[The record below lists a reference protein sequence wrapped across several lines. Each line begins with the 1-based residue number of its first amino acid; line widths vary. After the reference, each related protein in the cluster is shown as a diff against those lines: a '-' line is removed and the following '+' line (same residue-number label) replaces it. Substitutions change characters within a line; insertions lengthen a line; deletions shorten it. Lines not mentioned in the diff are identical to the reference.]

1 MKKITSILLVV
12 LLVLTCLTMAACD
25 PTDPTVP
32 FDTAGAREKLDLYI
46 FEDDGQVISGE
57 HVLPGNI
64 GGFDA
69 TWTSSSEFVVL
80 TEVPASEENG
90 TPKQY
95 AMKVGYPETVTEVEL
110 TVALSA
116 DVTKTFT
123 VIVNPLSVHDFIKA
137 YSFDNYMNTVVADF
151 DLDRTFEY
159 AGKTATIDWSVD
171 AEYADYLE
179 ISADGNTCI
188 VYPTSL
194 NPTVK
199 INATFTYNGDS
210 ATKSYRMTVSEVKE
224 HLQAV
229 DYWYAN
235 TGVGMEMRGYVVEI
249 ATVFAPKYGNISL
262 YIVDEDFC
270 AGYYLYRVECDQ
282 ATADRLVPG
291 APVIVT
297 GTVNTNYNG
306 LIETNSGGT
315 IVIDDEREALTELP
329 VHALDEEVVGGLF
342 SANYHQSTLVSLTN
356 WKVKEV
362 KDAPAAG
369 ATSTLFILEKGGVEV
384 SVAVS
389 KYMEG
394 AYKTAADDAV
404 WSALAAHGIQVG
416 DVVSVTGVLGN
427 YKGHQIMP
435 LSIDGIV
442 KGDTESTYTAGV
454 TAGAAVKAID
464 KALADNGLNA
474 MVAVAKNVALPTVD
488 GATITA
494 KVLGASRA
502 VSVVDGA
509 IVVAPGK
516 LENACVQIDITVG
529 EFTTSIFRYIQS
541 ADLDDA
547 EKLEMEAAALVFEIE
562 EIKESGKFDLPT
574 ASIFSNITV
583 TWSTNNACAVVDG
596 NVLTVKLPTEAV
608 ELTLT
613 ATLTLGEA
621 TPVTVDFKVA
631 VAALSQ
637 QYIAK
642 AISEAKVG
650 TFKLAMYQGNLNKT
664 LYFAGDMDG
673 YYYATTED
681 YVDATD
687 IVIAKSANEGF
698 YTLSFVDAAGAT
710 KYLAIIASGDYT
722 NVKIVDEAADWGWDA
737 EIKAFY
743 TMVGTDK
750 TYLGT
755 RNDKNY
761 TTMSAVASKYATT
774 NFIART
780 GLWGFVVEEEAEE
793 ETPDDGGETPT
804 PAPSTV
810 HAGTEADPYSVVD
823 ALAVAGVLESGAYS
837 GKVYVTGT
845 IKSIGTVGSYLKNV
859 YIVDTTDATKEI
871 LVYSVNFTTDVPA
884 AYVNDTVTI
893 HGYITNYNGTLE
905 ISSNAGD
912 YANFVACTAGTST
925 ITSTGANATVTL
937 SATSGVNGTTFTF
950 TVEAAQGYD
959 VASVKV
965 NGTAVTAVEGT
976 YTGTIAGNTI
986 VAVETVEAGAP
997 VSASLGKVTFGET
1010 TNSGKVGS
1018 YVNTWT
1024 ATENGIT
1031 LNLENFNNN
1040 NNGWAFIKC
1049 GRKSD
1054 ASVASISTGAM
1065 TQVVTKVVVTID
1077 SVLDTS
1083 KVNSFKLVVSTDADF
1098 TNVVEEIDGTIAT
1111 GDATFTITTP
1121 AAGLYYK
1128 VVVDCSAHGS
1138 KNGIVQISAVEFF
1151 GYNA

>member
-1 MKKITSILLVV
+1 MS
-12 LLVLTCLTMAACD
+12 A
-25 PTDPTVP
+25 
-32 FDTAGAREKLDLYI
+32 
-46 FEDDGQVISGE
+46 
-57 HVLPGNI
+57 
-64 GGFDA
+64 
-69 TWTSSSEFVVL
+69 
-80 TEVPASEENG
+80 
-90 TPKQY
+90 
-95 AMKVGYPETVTEVEL
+95 
-110 TVALSA
+110 VA
-116 DVTKTFT
+116 
-123 VIVNPLSVHDFIKA
+123 
-137 YSFDNYMNTVVADF
+137 
-151 DLDRTFEY
+151 
-159 AGKTATIDWSVD
+159 
-171 AEYADYLE
+171 
-179 ISADGNTCI
+179 
-188 VYPTSL
+188 
-194 NPTVK
+194 
-199 INATFTYNGDS
+199 
-210 ATKSYRMTVSEVKE
+210 
-224 HLQAV
+224 
-229 DYWYAN
+229 
-235 TGVGMEMRGYVVEI
+235 
-249 ATVFAPKYGNISL
+249 
-262 YIVDEDFC
+262 
-270 AGYYLYRVECDQ
+270 
-282 ATADRLVPG
+282 
-291 APVIVT
+291 
-297 GTVNTNYNG
+297 
-306 LIETNSGGT
+306 
-315 IVIDDEREALTELP
+315 
-329 VHALDEEVVGGLF
+329 
-342 SANYHQSTLVSLTN
+342 
-356 WKVKEV
+356 
-362 KDAPAAG
+362 
-369 ATSTLFILEKGGVEV
+369 
-384 SVAVS
+384 S
-389 KYMEG
+389 KYATTNFIARTG
-394 AYKTAADDAV
+394 AQELAETGFITDA
-404 WSALAAHGIQVG
+404 
-416 DVVSVTGVLGN
+416 
-427 YKGHQIMP
+427 
-435 LSIDGIV
+435 
-442 KGDTESTYTAGV
+442 
-454 TAGAAVKAID
+454 
-464 KALADNGLNA
+464 
-474 MVAVAKNVALPTVD
+474 
-488 GATITA
+488 
-494 KVLGASRA
+494 
-502 VSVVDGA
+502 
-509 IVVAPGK
+509 
-516 LENACVQIDITVG
+516 
-529 EFTTSIFRYIQS
+529 
-541 ADLDDA
+541 
-547 EKLEMEAAALVFEIE
+547 
-562 EIKESGKFDLPT
+562 
-574 ASIFSNITV
+574 
-583 TWSTNNACAVVDG
+583 
-596 NVLTVKLPTEAV
+596 
-608 ELTLT
+608 
-613 ATLTLGEA
+613 
-621 TPVTVDFKVA
+621 
-631 VAALSQ
+631 
-637 QYIAK
+637 
-642 AISEAKVG
+642 EAKVG
-650 TFKLAMYQGNLNKT
+650 TFKLAMYQGNLDKT

-673 YYYATTED
+673 YYYATTEE

-687 IVIAKSANEGF
+687 IVVAKSANEGF

-755 RNDKNY
+755 RNDKTY

-793 ETPDDGGETPT
+793 ETPDEGGETPT

-810 HAGTEADPYSVVD
+810 HAGTEADPYSVAD
-823 ALAVAGVLESGAYS
+823 ALTVAGALESGAYS

-912 YANFVACTAGTST
+912 YANFVAYTAGTST
-925 ITSTGANATVTL
+925 ITSTGANVTVTL

-1010 TNSGKVGS
+1010 TNSGGVGS

-1040 NNGWAFIKC
+1040 NNGWAYIKC

-1054 ASVASISTGAM
+1054 ASVATISAGAM

-1098 TNVVEEIDGTIAT
+1098 TNIVEEIDGTLAT

-1128 VVVDCSAHGS
+1128 VVFDCSAHGS
-1138 KNGIVQISAVEFF
+1138 KNGIVQVSAVEFF